1 MPEALSFTQA
11 ETAYSARL
19 KELSA
24 DEWQALRIA
33 LQRVEAADSVGAWT
47 QPVQLEDGSWQMA
60 YAQLSSEANDFM
72 RTLDDLGLHIPFD
85 WPSWDQGRN
94 LAENREGL
102 TGATRAEA
110 AMVILAIWRPDRF
123 VEGELLKSFETGIIQ
138 GATRRLLQAGH
149 AG

>member
-24 DEWQALRIA
+24 DEWQALRVA

-47 QPVQLEDGSWQMA
+47 QPVQLDHGSWQMA

-85 WPSWDQGRN
+85 WPSWHHGRT
-94 LAENREGL
+94 LAENRDEL
-102 TGATRAEA
+102 TRATAAEA
-110 AMVILAIWRPDRF
+110 AMVIFAIWRSDRF
-123 VEGELLKSFETGIIQ
+123 VEGELLQSFETGLIQ
-138 GATRRLLQAGH
+138 DATRRPLQAGH
-149 AG
+149 PG